1 MKTRVTID
9 DDALVEEAQR
19 IGGHATKEAAV
30 TEALEEYVALR
41 KRLKSRESVRRPDAP
56 HPER

>member
-1 MKTRVTID
+1 MNERVTID

-30 TEALEEYVALR
+30 TEALEEYIALR
-41 KRLKSRESVRRPDAP
+41 KRLRSRDSLRKPDVRN
-56 HPER
+56 PER

>member
-1 MKTRVTID
+1 MNERVTID

-30 TEALEEYVALR
+30 TEALEDYIAR
-41 KRLKSRESVRRPDAP
+41 SG
-56 HPER
+56 